1 MDKKEIIKSR
11 LFELEKLQLELYGK
25 DFLLTWENSLDN
37 LKAIMAVAEILQSL
51 H

>member
-25 DFLLTWENSLDN
+25 DFCSPGKIVW
-37 LKAIMAVAEILQSL
+37 II
-51 H
+51 